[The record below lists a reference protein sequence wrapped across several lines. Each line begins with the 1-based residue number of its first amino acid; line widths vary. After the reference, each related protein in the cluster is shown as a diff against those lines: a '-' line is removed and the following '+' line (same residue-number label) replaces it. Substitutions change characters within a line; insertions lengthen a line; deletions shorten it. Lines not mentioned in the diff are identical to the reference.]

1 MSKMDRIVIMA
12 KTSVKRVVS
21 FIKKFKE
28 RPYMNEILKI
38 KISVESWFIYLL
50 HVDQTIVDAGS

>member
-1 MSKMDRIVIMA
+1 MDRIVIMA